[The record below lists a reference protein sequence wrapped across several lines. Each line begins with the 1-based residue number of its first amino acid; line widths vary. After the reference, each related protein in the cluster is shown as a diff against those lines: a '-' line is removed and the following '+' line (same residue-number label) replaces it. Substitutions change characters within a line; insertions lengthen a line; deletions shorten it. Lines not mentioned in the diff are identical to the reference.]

1 VYIEREL
8 YQRIKMLQK
17 NRGGRPKFEI
27 TPEICEQVEN
37 LSAQGLTVD
46 QIASVLGVSRQTI
59 YERQNEYPEFS
70 DALKRGRGKGV
81 ANVTNALYTKAIDGD
96 NTAMIFYLKNRAGW
110 VDKQEV
116 QSTVEQRHV
125 IDLTR
130 IPDDQLEQLEN
141 AFKQPDSRTGDGR
154 EVSEIIEG
162 VYEG

>member
-1 VYIEREL
+1 MSEEKRKV
-8 YQRIKMLQK
+8 
-17 NRGGRPKFEI
+17 GRPRFEI
-27 TPEICEQVEN
+27 TPEVCEKVEN

-46 QIASVLGVSRQTI
+46 QIALVLGVSHWTI
-59 YERQNEYPEFS
+59 YERQNEFPEFS

-81 ANVTNALYTKAIDGD
+81 ANVTNALYTKAVDGD

-116 QSTVEQRHV
+116 QSTVEQRHI

-130 IPDDQLEQLEN
+130 IPNDQLEQLEN
-141 AFKQPDSRTGDGR
+141 AFKQSDLGASEGR

>member
-1 VYIEREL
+1 
-8 YQRIKMLQK
+8 MLQK